1 MTRRDSR
8 RRPHRSR
15 PGKGGFFVSSSGR
28 RYPRWRSHH
37 PADNWD
43 RLAPPS
49 SPQLSDTSRT
59 EFLILTLPGRSSFRD
74 ARDRGL
80 VGKLV
85 LLSLAAALLLVRILF

>member
-15 PGKGGFFVSSSGR
+15 SAKGGFFVSSSGR

-49 SPQLSDTSRT
+49 SPQVSDTTRT
-59 EFLILTLPGRSSFRD
+59 GFLILTLPGRNPFRD

-80 VGKLV
+80 PGKLL
-85 LLSLAAALLLVRILF
+85 LLSIAAALLLIRILF